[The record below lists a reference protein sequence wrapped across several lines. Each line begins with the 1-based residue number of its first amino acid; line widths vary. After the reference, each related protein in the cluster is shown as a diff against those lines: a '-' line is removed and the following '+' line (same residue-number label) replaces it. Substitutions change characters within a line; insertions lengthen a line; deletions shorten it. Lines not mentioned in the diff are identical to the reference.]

1 MALLIPRSNRNHAL
15 DVNPPNADKSLTVHG
30 SDWLWAVTAIYFLS
44 FLGFVAHCHIARH
57 GERVFHYLFSI
68 AAFTGGIAY
77 FAMASDL
84 GNTPVLTELNNGGHK
99 VTRQFWYA
107 RYINWFVGWAMLD
120 IASLLLSG
128 VSWATVLFAI
138 GLTWIW
144 VVSWL
149 CGALI
154 STTYKWAFFVFGVF
168 AYFLLALNLSYWG
181 LSSARR
187 IGSARHYTFTT
198 SLLLF
203 VWMLYS
209 IAWGLDEGGNKIS
222 VTSGFIFY
230 GILDLITV
238 PVLGHM
244 FLVLG
249 RSWDYGAL
257 GLQFTQYGR
266 LGRRE
271 EGVFPE
277 KTAPTAAGG
286 EAVRT
291 A

>member
-1 MALLIPRSNRNHAL
+1 MAFLLARSNDAL
-15 DVNPPNADKSLTVHG
+15 NINPPTAVNNLTVHG
-30 SDWLWAVTAIYFLS
+30 SNWLWAVTAIYLLS
-44 FLGFVAHCHIARH
+44 FLIFVGHSLSAKN
-57 GERVFHYLFSI
+57 GERIFHYLFSI

-84 GNTPVLTELNNGGHK
+84 GNTPVATQLNNGGDHT
-99 VTRQFWYA
+99 VTRQIWYA
-107 RYINWFVGWAMLD
+107 RYINWFVAWAILD
-120 IASLLLSG
+120 IADLLLSG
-128 VSWATVLFAI
+128 VSWATVLYAV
-138 GLTWIW
+138 GLSWIW

-154 STTYKWAFFVFGVF
+154 TTSYKWGFFAFGTF
-168 AYFLLALNLSYWG
+168 AYLVLAFHLFHWG
-181 LSSARR
+181 LASARR
-187 IGSARHYTFTT
+187 IGSSRHYTMTT
-198 SLLLF
+198 GLLLF
-203 VWMLYS
+203 VWLLYP

-238 PVLGHM
+238 PVLGFT

-249 RSWDYGAL
+249 RGWDYGAL

-266 LGRRE
+266 LGRKE

-277 KTAPTAAGG
+277 KTAPAG
-286 EAVRT
+286 EAERT

>member
-1 MALLIPRSNRNHAL
+1 MAFLLARSNDAL
-15 DVNPPNADKSLTVHG
+15 NVNPPTASNNLTVHG
-30 SDWLWAVTAIYFLS
+30 SDWLWAVTAVYLLS
-44 FLGFVAHCHIARH
+44 FLVFLGHSHAARN
-57 GERVFHYLFSI
+57 GERIFHYLFSI

-84 GNTPVLTELNNGGHK
+84 GNTPVPTQLNNGGDHS
-99 VTRQFWYA
+99 VTRQIWYA
-107 RYINWFVGWAMLD
+107 RYINWFVSWAMLD
-120 IASLLLSG
+120 IAVLLLSG
-128 VSWATVLFAI
+128 VSWATVLFAV
-138 GLTWIW
+138 GLSWIW
-144 VVSWL
+144 VVTWL

-154 STTYKWAFFVFGVF
+154 STSYKWGFFTFGTF
-168 AYFLLALNLSYWG
+168 AYLALAVHLGNWG
-181 LSSARR
+181 LASARR
-187 IGSARHYTFTT
+187 IGSSKHYTMTT
-198 SLLLF
+198 FLLLF
-203 VWMLYS
+203 IWMLYP

-238 PVLGHM
+238 PVLGFM

-249 RSWDYGAL
+249 RNWDYGAL

-277 KTAPTAAGG
+277 KKAPAGD
-286 EAVRT
+286 EAVR
-291 A
+291 AA

>member
-1 MALLIPRSNRNHAL
+1 MAFLLARSNDAL
-15 DVNPPNADKSLTVHG
+15 KVNPPNADKSLTVHG
-30 SDWLWAVTAIYFLS
+30 SNWLWAVTAVYLLS
-44 FLGFVAHCHIARH
+44 FLVFLGHSLAARH
-57 GERVFHYLFSI
+57 GERIFHYLFSI
-68 AAFTGGIAY
+68 ASFTGSIAY

-84 GNTPVLTELNNGGHK
+84 GNTPVATQLNSSG
-99 VTRQFWYA
+99 TRQIWYA
-107 RYINWFVGWAMLD
+107 RYINWFISWAMLD

-128 VSWATVLFAI
+128 VSWATVLYAV

-149 CGALI
+149 CGALV
-154 STTYKWAFFVFGVF
+154 TTSYKWGFFAFGTF
-168 AYFLLALNLSYWG
+168 AYLVLAFHLSYWG
-181 LSSARR
+181 RASAHR
-187 IGSARHYTFTT
+187 IGSSKHYTFTT
-198 SLLLF
+198 ALLLF
-203 VWMLYS
+203 VWMLYT

-249 RSWDYGAL
+249 RKWDYGAL

-277 KTAPTAAGG
+277 KTTPAPAGDEAA
-286 EAVRT
+286 RT